1 MLGFPFCA
9 PCKGCLLFK
18 CQLLYWQRAG
28 HRLDFGTVICIGSS
42 PALAVCKQ
50 SLPLPSDWFNKDL
63 VSVGGQER
71 KGGTSGR
78 DRNSEEE
85 LRGGRFASQP
95 GMEEIVHTRAE

>member
-71 KGGTSGR
+71 KGGTSGKER
-78 DRNSEEE
+78 LCGKNQMREHDTKVQG
-85 LRGGRFASQP
+85 LRER
-95 GMEEIVHTRAE
+95 